1 MQNIIHKNVKDIR
14 PDKNQPRRYVSDKK
28 IKELAISIKNEG
40 IINPI
45 EIDENGV
52 IITGERRWRASVV
65 AKLETIPCRILS
77 ITSEQRFIRQM
88 HENVHHNTLNAI
100 DAGEGLKKTI
110 QILKKESP
118 ETEITHR
125 MLFNLYGKSTFWIY
139 EHLKLLREPENV
151 KQAIIHGLSHAK
163 IREANKVPIEYRDN
177 LKEKIIEQQ
186 YIPTNGVSEIS
197 SGLRRAILF
206 KDDKAIRNILSE
218 SYKNKENKPMNSREI
233 SQKIRE
239 ISPDMASIIESD
251 IERAKAIS
259 KKIQELEKI
268 LNENPLSSLKDPF
281 SKQSLIFQINTLFD
295 KTQKYLSNSKKVKNI
310 KLIK

>member
-1 MQNIIHKNVKDIR
+1 MQNIIHKNVKDIH
-14 PDKNQPRRYVSDKK
+14 PDKNQPRKHILDKK

-45 EIDENGV
+45 EIDDNGI
-52 IITGERRWRASVV
+52 IITGERRWRAAIV
-65 AKLETIPCRILS
+65 ANLETIPCRILS
-77 ITSEQRFIRQM
+77 ITAEQRFIRQM
-88 HENVHHNTLNAI
+88 HENVHHNTLNVI

-110 QILKKESP
+110 QILKKQSP
-118 ETEITHR
+118 EIDITHGI
-125 MLFNLYGKSTFWIY
+125 LSNLYGKSVFWIY

-163 IREANKVPIEYRDN
+163 IREANKVPLEYRN
-177 LKEKIIEQQ
+177 KLKEKIIKQQ
-186 YIPTNGVSEIS
+186 YIPTNGVGEIS

-206 KDDKAIRNILSE
+206 KDNKAIKNILSE
-218 SYKNKENKPMNSREI
+218 SYRNKDNQPMNSREI

-251 IERAKAIS
+251 VERAKAIS
-259 KKIQELEKI
+259 KRIQELEKI
-268 LNENPLSSLKDPF
+268 LSENPLSSLKDPF

-295 KTQKYLSNSKKVKNI
+295 KTQKYLSASQN
-310 KLIK
+310 KLLK